1 MASASSWLKWPA
13 VIQTPGEWS
22 FAVREL
28 KWSYEVSVRDT
39 ASKRNADFT
48 PLPGPMRANAGKS
61 RQPRNIPR
69 CAGIN
74 SVFRKIV
81 AACGKMDRKATLALT
96 PAQKIFV
103 FRRDCV
109 RSPGRGRNVG
119 WTLGSADTL
128 VISHGPCLE

>member
-22 FAVREL
+22 FAVRESN
-28 KWSYEVSVRDT
+28 WSYEVSVRDT
-39 ASKRNADFT
+39 ASKRNADFS
-48 PLPGPMRANAGKS
+48 PLPVPMRGNAGKS

-81 AACGKMDRKATLALT
+81 APCGEMDGKAMNALT
-96 PAQKIFV
+96 PDQKVFV

-109 RSPGRGRNVG
+109 RSPGRRRNVG
-119 WTLGSADTL
+119 RTLGSVDSL
-128 VISHGPCLE
+128 

>member
-1 MASASSWLKWPA
+1 M
-13 VIQTPGEWS
+13 
-22 FAVREL
+22 

-39 ASKRNADFT
+39 ASKRNADFS

-69 CAGIN
+69 CARIY
-74 SVFRKIV
+74 SVLRKIG
-81 AACGKMDRKATLALT
+81 AACGKMDGKAMNALT

-109 RSPGRGRNVG
+109 RSPGRRRNVG
-119 WTLGSADTL
+119 RTLGSADTL
-128 VISHGPCLE
+128 VISHSPCLE